1 VNWLRVLCLCCC
13 LITSPI
19 MLARPIVLTTDIFPP
34 YQVQEDDLLRGSSV
48 EALECIFNAMQQPF
62 EIRVM
67 PWERAIHEVSQ
78 TRSDG
83 FFSASKMRRAS
94 DFAVLSAPLALEKWY
109 WYSNSDVR
117 PRRNSTDQE
126 QGLRIGAVRGSN
138 QVAWLQ
144 ENGYRIEQQ
153 ISSTEQLLKLL
164 QRGRIDAFL
173 ADQRTLRTE
182 LTRLP
187 LGLRPA
193 HEHFQQYANLG
204 VYFSSRLI
212 AEEPDFLGRFNR
224 EIFHCLPER
233 HTLTAE
239 EQQRLLSLHEQLFT
253 DWLLQPELIAAV
265 IAQNRA
271 HQNMSI
277 PQVLAQD
284 RQWLEENRSNNRVLI
299 NSVLAH
305 PLSVS
310 LKEQQNASAGLI
322 TEIMVTDS
330 LGLNV
335 AISEVTT
342 DYWQGDELKFSDAF
356 FNKNSRTVIGPLDYD
371 QSAQSY
377 QVHISSQIRNP
388 ENGEVIGVLILGLD
402 IQQALKIPED
412 Y

>member
-1 VNWLRVLCLCCC
+1 MNCLRVLCLCCC

-19 MLARPIVLTTDIFPP
+19 LLARPIVLTTDIFPP

-48 EALECIFNAMQQPF
+48 EALECIFSAMQQPF

-78 TRSDG
+78 GRSDG
-83 FFSASKMRRAS
+83 FFSAIKMRRAS

-109 WYSNSDVR
+109 WYSNADER
-117 PRRNSTDQE
+117 PRRTNSDE
-126 QGLRIGAVRGSN
+126 QQSQRIGAVRGSN

-153 ISSTEQLLKLL
+153 VSSTEQLLKLL

-224 EIFHCLPER
+224 EIFQCLPER

-271 HQNMSI
+271 HQTMSI

-284 RQWLEENRSNNRVLI
+284 RQWREESTSSSRALI
-299 NSVLAH
+299 NQILAH
-305 PLSVS
+305 PLSIS
-310 LKEQQNASAGLI
+310 LKQLQNASAGLI

-342 DYWQGDELKFSDAF
+342 DYWQGDERKFSDAF
-356 FNKNSRTVIGPLDYD
+356 FNRNNRSVIGPLDYD

-388 ENGEVIGVLILGLD
+388 ENNEGIGVLIIGLD